1 MKSVLHDWD
10 VKDKTILVRIDA
22 NVPITQGAILDD
34 QRLLASLPT
43 INLLL
48 DKGAQIILL
57 SHLRR
62 PQDKEKHLSN
72 KQLISWFK
80 DIGYNIVFANSIA
93 SAKQQLELGHKLIL
107 LENIRF
113 FPEEK
118 EQDQL
123 FAKKLASLGQYYVND
138 AFGTLHRMDTSI
150 TILPQQFDQQ
160 HKSIGL
166 LVEHELAMLDSLLKN
181 PQKPFMLII
190 GGGKIQAKAPL
201 IADLLPKL
209 SALFL
214 GPGLVFT
221 FLKAEGKK
229 IGKSLLNEQ
238 IIGLCREIIRQAE
251 QLNIPIYYPHD
262 YMVAEGSYN
271 GPMHLIDTGQIP
283 EHDVGVSIGPKTV
296 RAWAKEISKAKTIL
310 VNGLMGSV
318 KRVES
323 LTYVEE
329 LYSIIA
335 HDNATTI
342 IAGGDS
348 AAAAYYFG
356 IARNMSYI
364 STGGG
369 ATLYYVARNELPGLT
384 ALKNGTKAQQT

>member
-1 MKSVLHDWD
+1 MKSAIHDWD
-10 VKDKTILVRIDA
+10 VKDKTVLVRIDA
-22 NVPITQGAILDD
+22 NVPIDQGTILND

-57 SHLRR
+57 SHLGR

-80 DIGYNIVFANSIA
+80 DVGYDIVFANSIA
-93 SAKQQLELGHKLIL
+93 SAKQLLELDHKLVL

-118 EQDQL
+118 KQDET
-123 FAKKLASLGQYYVND
+123 FAQELATLGHYYVND
-138 AFGTLHRMDTSI
+138 AFGTLHRTDTSI

-166 LVEHELAMLDSLLKN
+166 LVEHELAMLDGLLQH
-181 PQKPFMLII
+181 PQKPFILII

-201 IADLLPKL
+201 IADLLPRL

-221 FLKAEGKK
+221 FLKAEGKN
-229 IGKSLLNEQ
+229 IGRSLLDEQ
-238 IIGLCREIIRQAE
+238 MLGLCKEIIEQAE
-251 QLNIPIYYPHD
+251 QRNIPIYYPHD
-262 YMVAEGSYN
+262 YVVAEGSYN
-271 GPMHLIDTGQIP
+271 GPLHLINTDQIP
-283 EHDVGVSIGPKTV
+283 EQDVGVSIGPKTV
-296 RAWAKEISKAKTIL
+296 QAWAKEISKAKTIL

-318 KRVES
+318 KRTES
-323 LTYVEE
+323 LAYVKEV
-329 LYSIIA
+329 YHAITHA
-335 HDNATTI
+335 DATTI

-356 IARNMSYI
+356 MAQGMSYI

-369 ATLYYVARNELPGLT
+369 ATLHYVSGNELPGLI
-384 ALKNGTKAQQT
+384 ALKNGTKTQQA